1 MGKKNRQKENKN
13 QRYTGARVLLLGFCV
28 MACLVLFMAYRFM
41 SSIPDTVGR
50 ELTAAERQEI
60 IGRNSS
66 MIDYIWL
73 TANADF
79 PRGEKIQKITIH
91 HMAGNFTLEQV
102 GKDFSTSDRKASSN
116 YAIDSTGRV
125 ALYVEESNRPWSSS
139 SKENDD
145 MAITIEVANDKIG
158 GDWHVSDAAYEKLI
172 ELCAD
177 ICRRNGIEKLIFT
190 GDATGNLTLHKMFS
204 KKTECPGAYLESKMV
219 DISDAVNQKLS
230 TSDSK

>member
-1 MGKKNRQKENKN
+1 MGKKNIQMKNKK
-13 QRYTGARVLLLGFCV
+13 RYTGEKMLLLGFCV
-28 MACLVLFMAYRFM
+28 MACFVLLMAYRFM

-50 ELTAAERQEI
+50 ELSAAEEQEV

-91 HMAGNFTLEQV
+91 HMVGNFTLEQV

-125 ALYVEESNRPWSSS
+125 ALYVEEGNRPWSSS
-139 SKENDD
+139 NKENDD
-145 MAITIEVANDKIG
+145 MAVTIEVANDIIG

-172 ELCAD
+172 ALCAD
-177 ICRRNGIEKLIFT
+177 ICRRNGIQKLVYT
-190 GDATGNLTLHKMFS
+190 GDAAGNLTLHKMFS